1 PLRYIQLLLETLPSR
16 AQDDSLEDLM
26 PWAVKG

>member
-1 PLRYIQLLLETLPSR
+1 LLETLPSR